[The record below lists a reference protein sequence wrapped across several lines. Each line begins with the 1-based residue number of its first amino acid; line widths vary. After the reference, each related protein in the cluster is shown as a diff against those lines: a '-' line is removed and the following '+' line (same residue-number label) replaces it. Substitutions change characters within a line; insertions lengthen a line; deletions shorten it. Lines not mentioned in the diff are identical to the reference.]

1 MVDVTT
7 SGEIGVQ
14 LPANDTVSDRS
25 ARTQHDR
32 PSRILDLRE
41 AIERGEYRV
50 AASNLADA
58 MLRLASRVN

>member
-7 SGEIGVQ
+7 SGEIAVQ
-14 LPANDTVSDRS
+14 LPANDTGLDKS

-32 PSRILDLRE
+32 RSRVVDLRE
-41 AIERGEYRV
+41 AIERGDYRV

-58 MLRLASRVN
+58 MLRLARRVN